1 MFKEKIDP
9 SVLSEDQKL
18 IYKNLMIA
26 PDEVDFT
33 PMLAKELESRNSGTV
48 VMHLGAS
55 ADNAKFEVSNIK
67 NFKVINQDFFTKS
80 VGDKDTPRNEEMLGA
95 DSIRDQSIDDDE
107 NVE

>member
-33 PMLAKELESRNSGTV
+33 PVLAKELESRNSGTV